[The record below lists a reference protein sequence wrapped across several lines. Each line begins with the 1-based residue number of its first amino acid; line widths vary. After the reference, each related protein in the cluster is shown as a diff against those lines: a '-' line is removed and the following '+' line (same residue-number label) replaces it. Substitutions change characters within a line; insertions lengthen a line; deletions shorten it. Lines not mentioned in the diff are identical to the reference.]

1 MNPFIPIL
9 VIGLVVIA
17 HTVIKIHQTNEFYRY
32 VMQDCDLR
40 YEQRRTLI
48 RNHQDPNSIPW
59 CDVHATWRRFDRLWF
74 WDWDFESCMV
84 YKES

>member
-17 HTVIKIHQTNEFYRY
+17 HTVIKVRQINAFYHY

-40 YEQRRTLI
+40 HAHRLELL

-59 CDVHATWRRFDRLWF
+59 CDVNATWRRFDQLGF
-74 WDWDFESCMV
+74 WNWRFESCMV
-84 YKES
+84 YKDR